1 MWTSGSCVSTHS
13 PVNDNP
19 YYARFY
25 TFTLSTAAEVTIA
38 LATPD
43 HTPGAFLKVPY
54 LYLLNG
60 AGKNGSVIE
69 TNGASNTVVAKI
81 SRTLQPGA
89 YTIEA
94 TTFDPRVVSDFT
106 LDLTITR

>member
-1 MWTSGSCVSTHS
+1 M
-13 PVNDNP
+13 
-19 YYARFY
+19 
-25 TFTLSTAAEVTIA
+25 TIA

-43 HTPGAFLKVPY
+43 HTPGTFLKAPY

-81 SRTLQPGA
+81 SRTRQPGA
-89 YTIEA
+89 YTIES